1 MPVPEGTGPR
11 DFTSEVRHVTNGD
24 PGNQNTFRAATLDLE
39 KRSNALFDFTNALE
53 AFVYALLGTD
63 SGSVSG
69 VQGNFNASHSHNGI
83 GDTLLDNQQIYNN
96 GDDDAVITL
105 ATNGSYTINLGT
117 GSNLDIKAQDGT
129 LLFKI
134 DNDTQKVFIGA
145 LQQQFD

>member
-11 DFTSEVRHVTNGD
+11 DFTPDVNHVTNGD
-24 PGNQNTFRAATLDLE
+24 PGNQNTFRAATVDLE

-53 AFVYALLGTD
+53 SFVYALLGTD

-69 VQGNFNASHSHNGI
+69 VQGNFNASHVHNNI
-83 GDTLLDNQQIYNN
+83 GDSLIDLQQVYNN
-96 GDDDAVITL
+96 GNDDAVLSL

-117 GSNLDIKAQDGT
+117 GTNLDIKADDGT

-134 DNDTQKVFIGA
+134 DNDTKKVFIGE